1 LFLTAILRNLEKV
14 EFGWMNK
21 YFTLILLLI
30 FEEASKAAT
39 VSQHDVIP
47 VLLRRC
53 VMCHGQDTQERGLDL
68 RTKSSML
75 EGKAFVSGK
84 PNESA
89 MIKRITSRQ
98 CPPDK
103 NISMAGIERME
114 DRELQILR
122 NWIAAGAPEV
132 EQKLKPV
139 KIDIEARKHW
149 SFKPPTRP
157 VAPMVQA
164 QKLVR
169 NPLDAFLLY
178 KLEAKG
184 LKFSVQADKLTLLRR
199 VTYDLTG
206 LPPTLAE
213 MEAFVKDKSPGGLE
227 KVVNRLLDSPAYG
240 VRWGRHWMDMAGYA
254 DSEGKRNA
262 DMIRNYAWKYRDYV
276 IKAFNNDKPY
286 NDFLVEQIAGDELVD
301 YANADAVDENVI
313 EKLVATGFLRMA
325 PDGTSANPVNRVED
339 RLEVISDELQIL
351 AGGVLGLTMGCARC
365 HDHKYDPISQRD
377 YYSFAAIFKAAYDE
391 YNWLTP
397 QPFKNQ
403 WAGSTRR
410 HLPVALPAK
419 RKAVEAHNEKI
430 DGELVLLDEKFKS
443 AKGQERKDLKK
454 KIDELKT
461 KKKTIPLIRALWDR
475 GLSSPTYVNLRGN
488 PGSPGALVKPAIPSV
503 FSDHPFKPAKPVGK
517 NKTGNRLALAHWM
530 TRPDHPLTTRVWVNR
545 IWKHHFGRG
554 IVSSLDNFGKLG
566 AAPTHPELLD
576 WLAVELVENK
586 WSTKHL
592 HRLICTSTA
601 YRQSSVKTKT
611 AASKDPDNLLLSRM
625 PMRRLDAEELHD
637 GLLAISGRLNMRMGG
652 EADEVQ
658 VYGRNYITGK
668 PGDGGWRRSVFIR
681 QRRIHTMTLLE
692 TFDLPTMNPNC
703 VARVNSTV
711 VQQPL
716 YLLHD
721 KVIYGLASKL
731 ASQIQKE
738 AQGIEPA
745 ILLAYE
751 KIVNRPPTK
760 KELEGMIE
768 SVRELERQF
777 VVAKETGQRSKALAA
792 VCHALFNSAA
802 FLYVD

>member
-1 LFLTAILRNLEKV
+1 MGVGCHLGV
-14 EFGWMNK
+14 S
-21 YFTLILLLI
+21 LILLLPLAV
-30 FEEASKAAT
+30 EAAVK
-39 VSQHDVIP
+39 VSQHDAIP

-53 VMCHGQDTQERGLDL
+53 VMCHGQDATEGGLDL
-68 RTKSSML
+68 RTKSSMIKG
-75 EGKAFVSGK
+75 EAFVSGK
-84 PNESA
+84 PDESA
-89 MIKRITSRQ
+89 MINRITSRQ

-103 NISMAGIERME
+103 NISMAGIERMSG
-114 DRELQILR
+114 RELQILR
-122 NWIAAGAPEV
+122 GWIAAGAPEV
-132 EQKLKPV
+132 QQKLKPI
-139 KIDIEARKHW
+139 KIDPAAQNHW
-149 SFKPPTRP
+149 AFQSPRRPEVPTHKASLLMRDP
-157 VAPMVQA
+157 I
-164 QKLVR
+164 
-169 NPLDAFLLY
+169 DSFLLA
-178 KLEAKG
+178 KLEGKG
-184 LKFSVQADKLTLLRR
+184 LGFSVEADKLTQLRR

-206 LPPTLAE
+206 LPPTVAE
-213 MEAFVKDKSPGGLE
+213 MEAFVKDRGPGAWDT
-227 KVVNRLLDSPAYG
+227 VVERLLDSPAYG
-240 VRWGRHWMDMAGYA
+240 VRWGRHWLDMAGYA

-276 IKAFNNDKPY
+276 IKSFNEDKPH
-286 NDFLVEQIAGDELVD
+286 DQFLVEQLAGDELVD
-301 YANADAVDENVI
+301 YANVDAVDENII

-339 RLEVISDELQIL
+339 RIEVISDELQIL

-397 QPFKNQ
+397 QPFQNQ

-410 HLPVALPAK
+410 HLPVALPAE
-419 RKAVEAHNEKI
+419 RKTVEAHNEKI
-430 DGELVLLDEKFKS
+430 DGELEPLDEKLKM

-454 KIDELKT
+454 KIDELKA
-461 KKKTIPLIRALWDR
+461 KKKTMPLIRALWDR
-475 GLSSPTYVNLRGN
+475 GQSSPTYVNLRGN
-488 PGSPGALVKPAIPSV
+488 PGSPGALVKPTIPSV
-503 FSDHPFKPAKPVGK
+503 FSDQPFKPAKAVGK
-517 NKTGNRLALAHWM
+517 NKTGNRLALARWM
-530 TRPDHPLTTRVWVNR
+530 TRSDHPLTARVWVNR
-545 IWKHHFGRG
+545 VWKHHFGRG

-592 HRLICTSTA
+592 HRLICASTA
-601 YRQSSVKTKT
+601 YRQSSIKTKR
-611 AASKDPDNLLLSRM
+611 AELKDPDNLLLSRM

-668 PGDGGWRRSVFIR
+668 PGDGGWRRSIFIR

-692 TFDLPTMNPNC
+692 TFDLPAMNPNC
-703 VARVNSTV
+703 VARINSTV

-721 KVIYGLASKL
+721 KVIHGLASKL

-738 AQGIEPA
+738 AQGIEPS
-745 ILLAYE
+745 ICLAYQ

-760 KELEGMIE
+760 KELKGMIE
-768 SVRELERQF
+768 SMRELERQF
-777 VVAKETGQRSKALAA
+777 VVAKKTGQRGKALAA

>member
-1 LFLTAILRNLEKV
+1 MGVGYHLGV
-14 EFGWMNK
+14 S
-21 YFTLILLLI
+21 LILLLPLAV
-30 FEEASKAAT
+30 EAAVKI
-39 VSQHDVIP
+39 SQHDAIP

-53 VMCHGQDTQERGLDL
+53 VMCHGQDAKEGGLDL
-68 RTKSSML
+68 RTKSSMIKG
-75 EGKAFVSGK
+75 EAFVSGK
-84 PNESA
+84 PDESA

-103 NISMAGIERME
+103 NISMAGIERMSN
-114 DRELQILR
+114 RELQTLR
-122 NWIAAGAPEV
+122 DWITAGAPEV
-132 EQKLKPV
+132 RQSFKSRV
-139 KIDIEARKHW
+139 IDPESRKHW
-149 SFKPPTRP
+149 SFLPPKRP
-157 VAPMVQA
+157 VVPRVKM
-164 QKLVR
+164 QKAVS
-169 NPLDAFLLY
+169 NPLDAFLLD

-184 LKFSVQADKLTLLRR
+184 MHYSEQAGKLTMLRR
-199 VTYDLTG
+199 VSYDLTG
-206 LPPTLAE
+206 LPPTLGE
-213 MEAFVKDKSPGGLE
+213 MEEFMKDKSPGAWG
-227 KVVNRLLDSPAYG
+227 KVVDRLLASPAYG

-286 NDFLVEQIAGDELVD
+286 NEFLVEQIAGDELVD

-351 AGGVLGLTMGCARC
+351 SGGVLGLTMDCARC

-397 QPFKNQ
+397 QPFQNQ

-410 HLPVALPAK
+410 HLPVALPAE

-430 DGELVLLDEKFKS
+430 DGELLPLDEKFKS
-443 AKGQERKDLKK
+443 AKGQQRKDLKK

-461 KKKTIPLIRALWDR
+461 KKKTMPLIRALWDR
-475 GLSSPTYVNLRGN
+475 GQSSPTYVNLRGN
-488 PGSPGALVKPAIPSV
+488 LGSPGALVKPAIPSV
-503 FSDHPFKPAKPVGK
+503 FSDQPFTPAQAVGK

-530 TRPDHPLTTRVWVNR
+530 TRPNHPLTARVWVNR
-545 IWKHHFGRG
+545 VWKHHFGRG

-566 AAPTHPELLD
+566 AVPTHPELLD
-576 WLAVELVENK
+576 WMAMELVENK
-586 WSTKHL
+586 WRTKHL

-601 YRQSSVKTKT
+601 YRQSSIKTKT
-611 AASKDPDNLLLSRM
+611 DASKDPDNILLSRM

-652 EADEVQ
+652 EPDAVQ

-721 KVIYGLASKL
+721 KVIHGLARKL

-745 ILLAYE
+745 IRLAYR
-751 KIVNRPPTK
+751 KIVNRPPTG
-760 KELEGMIE
+760 KEIEGMVE
-768 SVRELERQF
+768 SMRQLERQF
-777 VVAKETGQRSKALAA
+777 AVANETGQRNKALSA

>member
-1 LFLTAILRNLEKV
+1 MGVGCHLGV
-14 EFGWMNK
+14 S
-21 YFTLILLLI
+21 LILLLPLAV
-30 FEEASKAAT
+30 EAAVK
-39 VSQHDVIP
+39 VSQHDAIP

-53 VMCHGQDTQERGLDL
+53 VMCHGQDAKEGGLDL
-68 RTKSSML
+68 RTKSSMIKG
-75 EGKAFVSGK
+75 EAFVSGK
-84 PNESA
+84 PDESA

-103 NISMAGIERME
+103 NISMAGIERMSN
-114 DRELQILR
+114 RELQTLR
-122 NWIAAGAPEV
+122 DWITSGAPEV
-132 EQKLKPV
+132 RQSFKLRV
-139 KIDIEARKHW
+139 IDPESRKHW
-149 SFKPPTRP
+149 SFLPPKRP
-157 VAPMVQA
+157 VVPRVKI
-164 QKLVR
+164 QKAVS
-169 NPLDAFLLY
+169 NPLDAFLLD

-184 LKFSVQADKLTLLRR
+184 MHYSKQAGKLTMLRR
-199 VTYDLTG
+199 VSYDLTG
-206 LPPTLAE
+206 LPPTLGE
-213 MEAFVKDKSPGGLE
+213 MEEFMKDKSPGAWG
-227 KVVNRLLDSPAYG
+227 KVVDRLLASPAYG

-286 NDFLVEQIAGDELVD
+286 NEFLVEQIAGDELVD

-351 AGGVLGLTMGCARC
+351 SGGVLGLTMDCARC

-397 QPFKNQ
+397 QPFQNQ

-410 HLPVALPAK
+410 HLPVALPAE

-430 DGELVLLDEKFKS
+430 DGELLPLDEKFKS
-443 AKGQERKDLKK
+443 AKGQQRKDLKK

-461 KKKTIPLIRALWDR
+461 KKKTMPLIRALWDR
-475 GLSSPTYVNLRGN
+475 GQSSPTYVNLRGN
-488 PGSPGALVKPAIPSV
+488 LGSPGALVKPAIPSV
-503 FSDHPFKPAKPVGK
+503 FSDQPFKPAKAVGK
-517 NKTGNRLALAHWM
+517 NKTGNRLALAYWM
-530 TRPDHPLTTRVWVNR
+530 TRPNHPLTARVWVNR
-545 IWKHHFGRG
+545 VWKHHFGSG

-566 AAPTHPELLD
+566 AIPTHPELLD
-576 WLAVELVENK
+576 WMAMELVENK

-601 YRQSSVKTKT
+601 YRQSSIKTKT
-611 AASKDPDNLLLSRM
+611 VASKDPDNILLSRM

-652 EADEVQ
+652 EPDEVQ

-721 KVIYGLASKL
+721 KVIHGLARKL

-738 AQGIEPA
+738 AQGVEPA
-745 ILLAYE
+745 IRLAYR
-751 KIVNRPPTK
+751 KVVNRPPTG
-760 KELEGMIE
+760 KEVEGMVE
-768 SVRELERQF
+768 SMRKLERQF
-777 VVAKETGQRSKALAA
+777 AVANETGQRNKALAA